1 MYIEISSYYKIREI
15 TFSECPVSER
25 KYEMPWALT
34 IQDFSSVKRANIAP
48 PNLAQILHPF
58 TLQNIKPLYLAQK
71 EPRVAKQGMG
81 NMFSCPTYWK

>member
-15 TFSECPVSER
+15 NFSECPVSER

-34 IQDFSSVKRANIAP
+34 IQDFSSVIIAP
-48 PNLAQILHPF
+48 PYLAQILHPF

-81 NMFSCPTYWK
+81 NMFSCPTY